1 MTMRNLLIYLK
12 TDKNLQKISSQ
23 KDVGVVERKI
33 ETFEQKLQ
41 ILIKVIEEKDS
52 LINDLQKKQKNVETE
67 FRKETEVKNAVI

>member
-52 LINDLQKKQKNVETE
+52 LINELQNKQTKNC
-67 FRKETEVKNAVI
+67 RNRM